1 MGWKGVI
8 IGSCLGSVVGHGW
21 LGSLLGAWIG
31 NSVEDRFFSK
41 KPKARQRASR
51 GPSVDPRRAQMFCA
65 SASAILAKMAKADG
79 RVTQSEIASVERAFR
94 RLGFS
99 SAARHYAISV
109 FRQAKDDM
117 RSIYDYA
124 RDFAQSIDSY
134 EVLELFYELLWD
146 LAAAD
151 GSVDYAELAV
161 LRQITQPLGID
172 PRWYDVY
179 YSERVNGGWNGGHRS
194 QAYDEPSSCDE
205 LSEAYVL
212 LGVGA
217 SASDDEVRTAY
228 REKAKKYHP
237 DALRAQGLPE
247 EMLGRANERMA
258 RINAAWAKI
267 KSARGL

>member
-1 MGWKGVI
+1 MGWKGII
-8 IGSCLGSVVGHGW
+8 IGSCIGSVVGHGW
-21 LGSLLGAWIG
+21 LGSRLGAWIG
-31 NSVEDRFFSK
+31 GSVEDKFFAK
-41 KPKARQRASR
+41 KQKARQRVSR
-51 GPSVDPRRAQMFCA
+51 GPYVDSHRAQMFCA

-99 SAARHYAISV
+99 ATARQYAISV
-109 FRQAKDDM
+109 FRRAKDDN
-117 RSIYDYA
+117 RNIYEYA
-124 RDFAQSIDSY
+124 QDFAQSIDSY

-151 GSVDYAELAV
+151 GRVSAVELTI
-161 LRQITQPLGID
+161 LQQITQPLGID

-179 YSERVNGGWNGGHRS
+179 YSERIGGGWNGERRS
-194 QAYDEPSSCDE
+194 QEDRSSPAQDD
-205 LSEAYVL
+205 LSDAYVI
-212 LGVGA
+212 LGV
-217 SASDDEVRTAY
+217 SATAGDDEVRKAY

-258 RINAAWAKI
+258 RINEAWAKI
-267 KSARGL
+267 KAVRGL